1 MSIFT
6 IQLLISFCRG
16 ALYLLQALGKLG
28 KVVKVFPT
36 GELKV
41 KIGSH
46 SWTYNP
52 ACCVPEPG
60 SALYGSSESD
70 SDSDSDDSSD
80 VLKSSYS
87 YLNLIHM
94 DGWMVGSIC
103 GRVDG

>member
-1 MSIFT
+1 M
-6 IQLLISFCRG
+6 
-16 ALYLLQALGKLG
+16 
-28 KVVKVFPT
+28 KVFPT
-36 GELKV
+36 GDLKV

-60 SALYGSSESD
+60 SSLPYGS

-87 YLNLIHM
+87 NLNLIHM
-94 DGWMVGSIC
+94 DGSTC